1 MIDETKLGIN
11 PEDIQGMLSILD
23 RNTLI
28 GVRDYALLL
37 LLHENS
43 LRRQQVSAASISDFD
58 FEQSTL
64 KVSKKIQHQ
73 HRSRS
78 IKLSPETNAAI
89 QNWLDARLHA
99 VNREKLEFDPSLD
112 QPLFIAL
119 DRASWG
125 HRLTG
130 TAIYKITA
138 RTARKIGINSNK
150 RQQMSPDRIRA
161 SAIEPTDMPKK
172 LKIETENLRD
182 REEALIPIEIYPEV
196 STPLSQS
203 YLSRDIN
210 LIAALLADKRSI
222 NTKKAYEKDLKYFFL
237 AAYDRLPSEELVR
250 QFLRLER
257 FDAIALVLKY
267 KSAMIARNLKE
278 ATVNR
283 RLSAIK
289 SLVDYAGKLGH
300 CLWNLNEVQGETVQT
315 YRDTTGI
322 KPAGIKAMLEVP
334 NRETLTG
341 KRDYA
346 ILRLLW
352 DNALRRNEIAGT
364 NIGDFDPD
372 TRSLKILGK
381 GRGSQQTSIS
391 LSQATTLAIQE
402 WLANIESHDPNQP
415 LFSALDSANLGHRLS
430 GASIYGL
437 VNKTAKQAGISK
449 QMSPH
454 RIRHSAITAALD
466 ATNGN
471 VRKVQKLSRH
481 KKLDTLMLYDDNRTN
496 AQGEISDLLSD
507 LI

>member
-1 MIDETKLGIN
+1 MLVETRLDIS
-11 PEDIQGMLSILD
+11 PENIQLMLAALD
-23 RNTLI
+23 RHTLI
-28 GVRDYALLL
+28 GARDYALLL

-43 LRRQQVSAASISDFD
+43 LRRQQVSDANISGFD
-58 FEQSTL
+58 REQSSL
-64 KVSKKIQHQ
+64 RI
-73 HRSRS
+73 SRQKQQLS
-78 IKLSPETNAAI
+78 IEISEETCAAI
-89 QNWLDARLHA
+89 QYWLDLRSNVSNLKTIQPETEA
-99 VNREKLEFDPSLD
+99 E

-130 TAIYKITA
+130 TAIYKITL
-138 RTARKIGINSNK
+138 RTAKKLGILLGNLHV
-150 RQQMSPDRIRA
+150 SPDRIRN
-161 SAIEPTDMPKK
+161 SAMKPIQTQRIARINVSDRDTSITPVTTDIEV
-172 LKIETENLRD
+172 
-182 REEALIPIEIYPEV
+182 YPEF
-196 STPLSQS
+196 SAPLFHSG
-203 YLSRDIN
+203 LSRDID
-210 LIAALLADKRSI
+210 LMSALLADKRSI

-237 AAYDRLPSEELVR
+237 AAYDRLPSQEVVG

-267 KSAMIARNLKE
+267 KSSLIARNLKE

-289 SLVDYAGKLGH
+289 SLVNYAGKLGQ
-300 CLWNLNEVQGETVQT
+300 CQWNLDEIQGETVQT
-315 YRDTTGI
+315 YRDTTGL
-322 KPAGIKAMLEVP
+322 KVNGIKAMLEIP
-334 NRETLTG
+334 NRATLVG

-352 DNALRRNEIAGT
+352 DNALRRNEIASA

-372 TRSLKILGK
+372 MRSLKILGK
-381 GRGSQQTSIS
+381 GRGSQRTSIN
-391 LSQATTLAIQE
+391 LSQATTSAIKA
-402 WLANIESHDPNQP
+402 WLEEVESQDPERP
-415 LFSALDSANLGHRLS
+415 LFWALDKANYGHRLS
-430 GASIYGL
+430 GTSIYEL
-437 VNKTAKQAGISK
+437 VNKVAKQAGIAK

-496 AQGEISDLLSD
+496 AQGEISDLLGD

>member
-1 MIDETKLGIN
+1 MLDQTRN
-11 PEDIQGMLSILD
+11 PENIQRMLLSLD
-23 RNTLI
+23 RHTLI
-28 GVRDYALLL
+28 GVRDYALLR

-43 LRRQQVSAASISDFD
+43 LRRQQLADTNISDFD
-58 FEQSTL
+58 FETAL
-64 KVSKKIQHQ
+64 LRVGKKAIA
-73 HRSRS
+73 
-78 IKLSPETNAAI
+78 LSPETNAAI
-89 QNWLDARLHA
+89 QYWTESRTDTLN
-99 VNREKLEFDPSLD
+99 LEALEPN

-138 RTARKIGINSNK
+138 RTAKKIGIDF
-150 RQQMSPDRIRA
+150 RQQQISPDRIR
-161 SAIEPTDMPKK
+161 SSVLTRINSPKQEPEK
-172 LKIETENLRD
+172 LPNQHSQNSKS
-182 REEALIPIEIYPEV
+182 V
-196 STPLSQS
+196 STITKLENKLGTSQKLSVPLYQADLSQDTD
-203 YLSRDIN
+203 LM
-210 LIAALLADKRSI
+210 AALLADKRSP
-222 NTKKAYEKDLKYFFL
+222 NTKKAYERDLKDFFKV
-237 AAYDRLPSEELVR
+237 AYDRIPSQELVG
-250 QFLRLER
+250 QFLRLDR

-289 SLVDYAGKLGH
+289 SLVDYAGKLGQ
-300 CLWNLNEVQGETVQT
+300 CQWNLNQVQGETVQT
-315 YRDTTGI
+315 YRDTTGVNI
-322 KPAGIKAMLEVP
+322 SGIKAILEVP
-334 NRETLTG
+334 NREMLSG
-341 KRDYA
+341 RRDYA

-352 DNALRRNEIAGT
+352 DNALRRNEISSA
-364 NIGDFDPD
+364 NIGDFDPE

-381 GRGSQQTSIS
+381 GRGSQQSSIS
-391 LSQATTLAIQE
+391 LSQATTIAITE
-402 WLANIESHDPNQP
+402 WLELIGKQDPNQP
-415 LFSALDSANLGHRLS
+415 LFLALDAANYGQRLS
-430 GASIYGL
+430 GTSIYNL
-437 VNKTAKQAGISK
+437 VNSVSKQAGITK
-449 QMSPH
+449 KMSPH

>member
-1 MIDETKLGIN
+1 MIDKTYLSVN
-11 PEDIQGMLSILD
+11 SEDIQRMLSTLD
-23 RNTLI
+23 RTTLI

-43 LRRQQVSAASISDFD
+43 LRRQQVSDANIGDFD
-58 FEQSTL
+58 LEQASL
-64 KVSKKIQHQ
+64 KIDKKFHNHHQ
-73 HRSRS
+73 SLS
-78 IKLSPETNAAI
+78 IRIGTVTYEAL
-89 QNWLDARLHA
+89 QNWLDARLQA
-99 VNREKLEFDPSLD
+99 VNCEALDSD

-138 RTARKIGINSNK
+138 RTAKKLGILHSNL
-150 RQQMSPDRIRA
+150 QISPDRIRA
-161 SAIEPTDMPKK
+161 SAIKPVLIEEQPTRASTIAIVESSFEDFQESMP
-172 LKIETENLRD
+172 LVRS
-182 REEALIPIEIYPEV
+182 ALAK
-196 STPLSQS
+196 
-203 YLSRDIN
+203 DID
-210 LIAALLADKRSI
+210 LLTALLADKRSI

-250 QFLRLER
+250 QFLRLDR

-267 KSAMIARNLKE
+267 KSAMIAKDLKE

-300 CLWNLNEVQGETVQT
+300 CQWNLNEVQGETVQT

-322 KPAGIKAMLEVP
+322 KTSGIKAMLEVP
-334 NRETLTG
+334 NRETLAG

-352 DNALRRNEIAGT
+352 DNALRRNEIASA
-364 NIGDFDPD
+364 NIGDFDPEM
-372 TRSLKILGK
+372 RSLKILGK

-391 LSQATTLAIQE
+391 LSQATTVAIQA
-402 WLANIESHDPNQP
+402 WLMEIESHNPNQP
-415 LFSALDSANLGHRLS
+415 LFSALDSASYGHRLTGS
-430 GASIYGL
+430 AIYQL
-437 VNKTAKQAGISK
+437 VNNAAKKAGISK